1 MAQMAKIPSFRATR
15 AGRGHD
21 VPVYIGPFSL
31 SRGLHT
37 PTVISRVNEAQE
49 LLRLT
54 FAADP
59 AFACRTQLVGR
70 RTNFLHPAFLLA
82 SCRTPLCKP
91 RCSSQQGSFSLKTRT
106 RHTSVLRSVDSPTP
120 SDALACIPLHART
133 APSPQALSRSGIVK
147 AIESIEASSTRLVAK
162 LVDSASSD
170 FKRPVLV
177 YVCAAMSCML
187 REGNVPRA

>member
-1 MAQMAKIPSFRATR
+1 MYLYTQ
-15 AGRGHD
+15 
-21 VPVYIGPFSL
+21 VFSL
-31 SRGLHT
+31 SRSIHAH
-37 PTVISRVNEAQE
+37 VISRVNEAQE

-59 AFACRTQLVGR
+59 AFACRT
-70 RTNFLHPAFLLA
+70 TDEFPACASCSLLA

-91 RCSSQQGSFSLKTRT
+91 RCSSQQGSSSLKTRT

-120 SDALACIPLHART
+120 SNALACIPLHART
-133 APSPQALSRSGIVK
+133 DPSPQDLSRSGIVK

-177 YVCAAMSCML
+177 YVCAAISCML